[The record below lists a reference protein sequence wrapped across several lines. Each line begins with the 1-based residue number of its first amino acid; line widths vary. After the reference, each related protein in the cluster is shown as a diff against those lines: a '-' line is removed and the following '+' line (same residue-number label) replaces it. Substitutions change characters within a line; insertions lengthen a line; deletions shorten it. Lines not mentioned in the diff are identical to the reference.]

1 MASERRLKT
10 QRRTVERLTREL
22 SFELSVLLRME
33 NRSRGEELATPRIR
47 RMGEVYAAA
56 LARAGRERW
65 SEDRVTS

>member
-22 SFELSVLLRME
+22 SFELAVLLRME
-33 NRSRGEELATPRIR
+33 NRSRNEAPATPRIR

-56 LARAGRERW
+56 LARAGRER
-65 SEDRVTS
+65 